1 MDFFFKV
8 CVCVCVRAC
17 LCVMPA
23 FSWHPVVLV
32 SFSPSLPW
40 ALFYFEHFS
49 GAVDKYELWWWV
61 CCKTVRYECRVQTL
75 HTNQSWMAA
84 QTLHRHTVIMSLFR
98 AAILF
103 VPPAWQSVRGVLGV
117 DMLPWPIS
125 NQWRIH
131 LADVICSLDVC
142 ISGSGPPSY
151 VVVYKFNIDLAWF
164 HNEGFKWSNHSHL
177 ACSHPSSIL
186 FVYFRCS
193 KCMCFNSPLCTGHPC
208 KGGKLDITGPYYI
221 YKGWMNDIRVFLGC
235 C

>member
-8 CVCVCVRAC
+8 CMCVCVQTC

-103 VPPAWQSVRGVLGV
+103 VPPAWQSVCAWCFGSGYVTLT
-117 DMLPWPIS
+117 
-125 NQWRIH
+125 NQQPVTYPFGWCH
-131 LADVICSLDVC
+131 CSLDVC

-193 KCMCFNSPLCTGHPC
+193 LIVLMFP
-208 KGGKLDITGPYYI
+208 
-221 YKGWMNDIRVFLGC
+221 
-235 C
+235 